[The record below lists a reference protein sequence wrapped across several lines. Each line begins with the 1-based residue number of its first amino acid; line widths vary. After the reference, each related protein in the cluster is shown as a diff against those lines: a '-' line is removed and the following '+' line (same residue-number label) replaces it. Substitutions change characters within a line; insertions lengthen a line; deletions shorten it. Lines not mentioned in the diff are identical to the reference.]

1 MAQLTRYGRKALLD
15 HALGIAAF
23 TMPASTHLALFATD
37 PTEAG
42 LTSGELSGGGYSRKA
57 LAGNMAAT
65 NLATG
70 QAVNNGLMVFGPATA
85 VWGAVAYFGVL
96 DAASGGNMIFYG
108 PLVTA
113 MTVQVGD
120 GLPVSE
126 ASLSFSLS

>member
-23 TMPASTHLALFATD
+23 SMPANTYLALFATD

-42 LTSGELSGGGYSRKA
+42 LTTGEVTGGGYARKA

-65 NLATG
+65 TLATG
-70 QAVNNGLMVFGPATA
+70 QAISQTLMVFGPATGG
-85 VWGAVAYFGVL
+85 WGAVAYFGVL
-96 DAASGGNMIFYG
+96 DAASGGNMIFFG

-113 MTVQVGD
+113 MTVQTGD
-120 GLPVSE
+120 ALPVPE
-126 ASLSFSLS
+126 ASLIFSLT